1 MANLTLAID
10 DKLLREARI
19 KALTDDTSVNE
30 ICRRAI
36 EQYVGNESAG
46 ERHAAVLRATFAFV
60 SKALP
65 ASAGPLWE
73 GRDVL
78 YEGRVPPEGVSVS
91 AARRR

>member
-19 KALTDDTSVNE
+19 KALTDETSVNE

-46 ERHAAVLRATFAFV
+46 ERHAAALRATFAFV
-60 SKALP
+60 SKAVP

-78 YEGRVPPEGVSVS
+78 YEGRVPPEAVS
-91 AARRR
+91 ASAVRRR

>member
-1 MANLTLAID
+1 MSNLTLAIED
-10 DKLLREARI
+10 ELLRTARI
-19 KALTDDTSVNE
+19 KALQNGTSVNE

-46 ERHAAVLRATFAFV
+46 ERHAAALRATFAFV

-78 YEGRVPPEGVSVS
+78 YEGRVPPEPAPTSVK
-91 AARRR
+91 RRR